1 MVGVGYEVTTWQR
14 KYENNHRRRTDA
26 AARDRRRGRAR
37 SVLNPAWAG
46 VCDEDIA
53 LEQALMA
60 GGYLSGRNLS
70 APVDDR
76 VTER

>member
-1 MVGVGYEVTTWQR
+1 M
-14 KYENNHRRRTDA
+14 RTIIGDELMLLRAIA
-26 AARDRRRGRAR
+26 AAAER

-70 APVDDR
+70 APVDDC
-76 VTER
+76 VTAR